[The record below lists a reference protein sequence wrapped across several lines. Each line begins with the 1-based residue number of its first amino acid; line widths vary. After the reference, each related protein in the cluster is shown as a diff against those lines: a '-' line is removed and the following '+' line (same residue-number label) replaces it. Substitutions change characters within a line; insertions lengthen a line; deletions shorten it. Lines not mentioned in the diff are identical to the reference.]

1 MMFLAQV
8 TDKFSAEWWREV
20 AFGTSIAVAMAVVVT
35 IATKL
40 WSRRAGRK
48 AAEAEKDPATARPA
62 RRRATVIGLIAGT
75 VQIVAWVTVL
85 LVLMSELGV
94 PLGPLFAS
102 AGVLGVALGFGAQTV
117 VKDTLAGL
125 FIALEGQFDVGDVL
139 DLQTEGG
146 PVTGTVEGLTLRVTI
161 VRQYD
166 GTLSTVPNGS
176 IQVTSNKTR
185 GWGRA
190 IVDVRVALTEDPE
203 RVRTVLDAL
212 FAQMAVEEPLKDWLR
227 DPPKVARGHPA
238 HRHRPGD
245 PRRRRYLAEPSPG
258 GRAHPSRS
266 RDDLH
271 HRERDRRAADR
282 GGASHADARPR
293 RRPLASARGR
303 RSPVTR

>member
-1 MMFLAQV
+1 MMVLGQV
-8 TDKFSAEWWREV
+8 AERCSADWWREV
-20 AFGTSIAVAMAVVVT
+20 AFGTAIAVVIALVVT
-35 IATKL
+35 IATKV
-40 WSRRAGRK
+40 WSDRAGRI
-48 AAEAEKDPATARPA
+48 ASDAEQEPATARPA

-75 VQIVAWVTVL
+75 VQIGAWVTVL
-85 LVLMSELGV
+85 LVLVGELGV

-146 PVTGTVEGLTLRVTI
+146 PVSGTVEGLTLRVTV

-190 IVDVRVALTEDPE
+190 IVDVRVALTEDAE
-203 RVRTVLDAL
+203 RVRTVLEAL
-212 FAQMAVEEPLKDWLR
+212 FAQMANEAPLKDWIHEPPTVLGVTQLTDTAQVIRAVADTQPNHRLDVERTLR
-227 DPPKVARGHPA
+227 ARVSAAITENHIAVPPIAGAPA
-238 HRHRPGD
+238 
-245 PRRRRYLAEPSPG
+245 
-258 GRAHPSRS
+258 
-266 RDDLH
+266 
-271 HRERDRRAADR
+271 AASTPEV
-282 GGASHADARPR
+282 G
-293 RRPLASARGR
+293 L
-303 RSPVTR
+303 

>member
-117 VKDTLAGL
+117 VKDTLG
-125 FIALEGQFDVGDVL
+125 
-139 DLQTEGG
+139 
-146 PVTGTVEGLTLRVTI
+146 
-161 VRQYD
+161 
-166 GTLSTVPNGS
+166 
-176 IQVTSNKTR
+176 
-185 GWGRA
+185 
-190 IVDVRVALTEDPE
+190 
-203 RVRTVLDAL
+203 RTV
-212 FAQMAVEEPLKDWLR
+212 
-227 DPPKVARGHPA
+227 
-238 HRHRPGD
+238 HRPRGAV
-245 PRRRRYLAEPSPG
+245 RRRR
-258 GRAHPSRS
+258 RARPADR
-266 RDDLH
+266 R
-271 HRERDRRAADR
+271 RDR
-282 GGASHADARPR
+282 
-293 RRPLASARGR
+293 
-303 RSPVTR
+303 

>member
-1 MMFLAQV
+1 MMILAQV
-8 TDKFSAEWWREV
+8 ADRFSADWWREV
-20 AFGTSIAVAMAVVVT
+20 AFGTGIAVAIALVVT
-35 IATKL
+35 LATKL

-48 AAEAEKDPATARPA
+48 AADAEKDPATARPA

-85 LVLMSELGV
+85 LTLMSEMGV

-139 DLQTEGG
+139 ELQTEGG

-212 FAQMAVEEPLKDWLR
+212 FVQMAVEEPLKDWLR
-227 DPPKVARGHPA
+227 EPPKVLGVTQLTDTAQVIRAVADTLPNHRLEAERTLRARIATTITEHHIAVPPIAGAPPTATHV
-238 HRHRPGD
+238 PGVG
-245 PRRRRYLAEPSPG
+245 L
-258 GRAHPSRS
+258 
-266 RDDLH
+266 
-271 HRERDRRAADR
+271 
-282 GGASHADARPR
+282 
-293 RRPLASARGR
+293 
-303 RSPVTR
+303 

>member
-8 TDKFSAEWWREV
+8 TDRFSAEWWREV
-20 AFGTSIAVAMAVVVT
+20 AFGTGIAVAMAVVVT
-35 IATKL
+35 VATKL

-85 LVLMSELGV
+85 LVLMSEMGV

-139 DLQTEGG
+139 ELQTEGG

-227 DPPKVARGHPA
+227 DPPKVLGVTQLTDTAQVIRAVADTLPNHRLEAERTLRARVTSCITENGIAVPPIAGAPPTATHA
-238 HRHRPGD
+238 PGVG
-245 PRRRRYLAEPSPG
+245 L
-258 GRAHPSRS
+258 
-266 RDDLH
+266 
-271 HRERDRRAADR
+271 
-282 GGASHADARPR
+282 
-293 RRPLASARGR
+293 
-303 RSPVTR
+303 

>member
-8 TDKFSAEWWREV
+8 TDKFSADWWREV
-20 AFGTSIAVAMAVVVT
+20 AFGTGIAVAMAVVVT
-35 IATKL
+35 VATKL

-85 LVLMSELGV
+85 LVLMSEMGV

-139 DLQTEGG
+139 ELQTEGG

-227 DPPKVARGHPA
+227 DPPKVLGVTQLTDTAQVIRAVADTLPNHRLEAERTLRARVTTCITENGIAVPPIAGAPPTPTHA
-238 HRHRPGD
+238 PGVG
-245 PRRRRYLAEPSPG
+245 L
-258 GRAHPSRS
+258 
-266 RDDLH
+266 
-271 HRERDRRAADR
+271 
-282 GGASHADARPR
+282 
-293 RRPLASARGR
+293 
-303 RSPVTR
+303 